1 MSDAPTQVAD
11 GVLRLGT
18 RLVNWYLVEEDGRVT
33 VVDCG
38 LPRYYDQLE
47 PGLAVLGRGLDD
59 VAAVV
64 LTHGDGDHVGFS
76 ERLRAASGAPVSVHE
91 DDVRITTTNENK
103 KTESSLLPYL
113 RHGAAL
119 ELIAH
124 FAANGGLR
132 PPPVAEV
139 TAVKDG
145 QVLDVPGG
153 PRVLHTP
160 GHTKGHCVLH
170 CERQGV
176 VFAGDALC
184 TRNPLT
190 GRSGAQ
196 LMPSAF
202 NVSSEQA
209 MSSLDAIGATGAET
223 VLPGHGE
230 PWTDG
235 AAPAVEAARSFGPT

>member
-1 MSDAPTQVAD
+1 MSDAPTRVAD

-18 RLVNWYLVEEDGRVT
+18 RLVNWYLVEEAGRVS

-38 LPRYYDQLE
+38 LPGYYDQLE
-47 PGLAVLGRGLDD
+47 PGLAALGRNLDD

-64 LTHGDGDHVGFS
+64 LTHGDGDHVGFA
-76 ERLRAASGAPVSVHE
+76 ERLRAASSAPVFVHE
-91 DDVRITTTNENK
+91 ADVRITTTKENK

-119 ELIAH
+119 QLIAH
-124 FAANGGLR
+124 FAANGGLK

-145 QVLDVPGG
+145 QTLEVPGK
-153 PRVLHTP
+153 PRVVHTP
-160 GHTKGHCVLH
+160 GHTEGHCVLH
-170 CERQGV
+170 FEQHGV

-209 MSSLDAIGATGAET
+209 MRSLDAIAATGAEQ

-235 AAPAVEAARSFGPT
+235 AAAAVEAARSFGPT

>member
-64 LTHGDGDHVGFS
+64 LTHGDGDHVGFA
-76 ERLRAASGAPVSVHE
+76 ERLRAASGTPVSVHE

-103 KTESSLLPYL
+103 KRESSLLPYL

-119 ELIAH
+119 QLIAH
-124 FAANGGLR
+124 FAANGGLK
-132 PPPVAEV
+132 PPPVA
-139 TAVKDG
+139 
-145 QVLDVPGG
+145 
-153 PRVLHTP
+153 
-160 GHTKGHCVLH
+160 
-170 CERQGV
+170 
-176 VFAGDALC
+176 
-184 TRNPLT
+184 
-190 GRSGAQ
+190 
-196 LMPSAF
+196 
-202 NVSSEQA
+202 SS
-209 MSSLDAIGATGAET
+209 SSTE
-223 VLPGHGE
+223 
-230 PWTDG
+230 
-235 AAPAVEAARSFGPT
+235 